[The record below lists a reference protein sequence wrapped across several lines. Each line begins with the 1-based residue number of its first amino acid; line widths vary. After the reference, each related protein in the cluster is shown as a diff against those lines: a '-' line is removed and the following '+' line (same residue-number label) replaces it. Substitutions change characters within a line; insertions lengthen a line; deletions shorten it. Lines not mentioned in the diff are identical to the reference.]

1 MQMHFQLLRITKYQ
15 SMLAM
20 PLFLV
25 KINKLIIINKSS
37 ECMDGEGINDCIACP
52 IEYTLYPV
60 PKGKCRKCEIG

>member
-1 MQMHFQLLRITKYQ
+1 MQMHFPLLRITKYQ
-15 SMLAM
+15 SLLIM

-25 KINKLIIINKSS
+25 KINYLINKSS
-37 ECMDGEGINDCIACP
+37 ECKDGGGINDCIACP